1 MVNET
6 YIRNFGLYYP
16 ALAERAVSYENIGRF
31 RLLVEL
37 DDGTR
42 GEYSELSKTF
52 KRFVPFDGTEEN
64 WKREFRHRLI
74 TLMDE
79 SPHDQ
84 TSLAEASGLSQKSI
98 SNYVWGRTIPSG
110 YAIAKLAKA
119 LNCSVSDLTDF

>member
-1 MVNET
+1 MVNEV

-16 ALAERAVSYENIGRF
+16 ALAKRAVSYANIGRF

-42 GEYSELSKTF
+42 GEYSELSNTF
-52 KRFVPFDGTEEN
+52 KTFVPFDGSEES
-64 WKREFRHRLI
+64 WKREFRHRLV

-79 SPHDQ
+79 YPHDQ
-84 TSLAEASGLSQKSI
+84 TSLAEASGISQQSI
-98 SNYVWGRTIPSG
+98 SNYMWGKTIPSG